1 MIIYNNH
8 NINSNNNSGNGG
20 NNESTTNI
28 TSFQYPIQ
36 IILSPNIRNSS
47 SFYLD
52 VELTNSYEIIFDIV
66 GPFTILPIPLPPSQQ
81 QESEESSGLLTGL
94 GTKTKLLSAMKTETA
109 NFTFANR
116 DENIN
121 NSSFNL
127 INQKIFPNTNAP
139 ID

>member
-66 GPFTILPIPLPPSQQ
+66 GPFTILPIPLPPPQQ

-109 NFTFANR
+109 NR

-127 INQKIFPNTNAP
+127 INQKSHYNDSTWKSLATFK
-139 ID
+139 